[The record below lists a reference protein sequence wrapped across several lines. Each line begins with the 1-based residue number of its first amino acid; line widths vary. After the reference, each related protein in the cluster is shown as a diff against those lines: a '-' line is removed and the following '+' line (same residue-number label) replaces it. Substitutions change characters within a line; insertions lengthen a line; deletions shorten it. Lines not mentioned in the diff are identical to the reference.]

1 MFFVS
6 DLFLEIQAFF
16 IYLLQTFKGRNP
28 LKCYMLAYD
37 WLI

>member
-1 MFFVS
+1 MCFVS